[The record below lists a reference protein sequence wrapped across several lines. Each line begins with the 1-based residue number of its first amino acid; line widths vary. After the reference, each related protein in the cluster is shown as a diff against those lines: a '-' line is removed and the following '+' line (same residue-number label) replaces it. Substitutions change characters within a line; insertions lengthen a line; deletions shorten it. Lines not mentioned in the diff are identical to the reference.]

1 VRHPVEPA
9 PRFGSIIDGETL
21 PLREAARRMGWQR
34 RMMADV
40 QRLGLRVVTIGR
52 MKYTP
57 GGWVRQFVEGL
68 AQQQAQPGDGN
79 EKDQANA

>member
-1 VRHPVEPA
+1 
-9 PRFGSIIDGETL
+9 
-21 PLREAARRMGWQR
+21 MGWQR

-52 MKYTP
+52 MKYTT